1 MQSIMKRR
9 LIICT
14 FLVSIGFVSVGTKLV
29 KIQYFEREILESLGK
44 RQLDKTIKIKT
55 SRGNIHDNKGSILAI
70 NLKSPS
76 LYADTSKIKDI
87 FLTSKNLSPIL
98 EMPESIIQKR
108 LLRLNKYVLLG
119 RKLNP
124 EQEEKIKKMNIP
136 GLNFE
141 MESKR
146 FYPRRELASSLLGF
160 VGVDNIGLYGVE
172 QSLNKY
178 LEGSTRKILIQR
190 DGKRRRI
197 NSNPSRIN
205 LDFFS
210 DKQKE
215 VSEIPRRGFNVALTI
230 DSNIQYF
237 IEEELIRQFRK
248 VKSKK
253 AIGIMVEIKTGAVI
267 GLASIPRFNPN
278 VYSRSKS
285 ENWRESA
292 LQDIYEPGSTF
303 KIITAAAYL
312 ESGGKK
318 QEIFDTEKGKHTVEG
333 TSKILRD
340 HKKFGKLSMEDVII
354 NSSNI
359 GIYKVARKVGRK
371 PLFETAKRFGF
382 GSRTGVTF
390 PSEAYGILRNPSK
403 WSKLSL
409 ASISIGQEIAVSPLQ
424 MLMPFAA
431 LANKGIM
438 CRAKIVKSVQKTE
451 NEFQDKIPC
460 DGKRVV
466 SKKTAKKIIEIL
478 GSVVS
483 RGTGKNAELKLYKT
497 GGKTGTAQKIVRGM
511 KNYSDVDFIM
521 SFVGIAPLDNPRIA
535 LIVIF
540 DGGNLKDG
548 SWGSTIAAPVWKRIV
563 LRTLRYLRIPPDK
576 AKIRIA
582 KAKFKKEF

>member
-1 MQSIMKRR
+1 
-9 LIICT
+9 
-14 FLVSIGFVSVGTKLV
+14 
-29 KIQYFEREILESLGK
+29 
-44 RQLDKTIKIKT
+44 
-55 SRGNIHDNKGSILAI
+55 
-70 NLKSPS
+70 
-76 LYADTSKIKDI
+76 
-87 FLTSKNLSPIL
+87 
-98 EMPESIIQKR
+98 MPESIIQKR

-438 CRAKIVKSVQKTE
+438 CRAKIVKSVLKTE